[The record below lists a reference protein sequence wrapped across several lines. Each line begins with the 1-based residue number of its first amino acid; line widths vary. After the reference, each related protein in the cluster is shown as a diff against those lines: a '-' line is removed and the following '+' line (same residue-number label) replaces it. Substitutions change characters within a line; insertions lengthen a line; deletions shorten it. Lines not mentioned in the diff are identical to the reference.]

1 MQDIFASRLFSSR
14 RGTALLGLAA
24 AVLAGVVLLVYLN
37 SYRSSVRSS
46 SEPITVLVARNLIEK
61 GTSGNE
67 VASKQLYQA
76 SEIAKDEI
84 KPGAFTDSSA
94 LRDTVAATD
103 IYPGQQLTSTD
114 FTAQA
119 VDSIPVTLEGN
130 ERAISLNLD
139 ETHGITGPLHAG
151 DHVDVWAGG
160 GENANAAVNATPM
173 RLLIADATV
182 LSAPTTPTGGGGA
195 NVVLQV
201 NWWEVP
207 RVASSFD
214 GGKIWL
220 ILRPQSGAKPTR
232 PPSLKT
238 APLYLSTKGG

>member
-103 IYPGQQLTSTD
+103 VYPGQQLTSTD

-119 VDSIPVTLEGN
+119 ADSIPVTLQGN
-130 ERAISLNLD
+130 ERAISLALD
-139 ETHGITGPLHAG
+139 ESHGITGPLVAG
-151 DHVDVWAGG
+151 DHVDVWAG
-160 GENANAAVNATPM
+160 AAADSNLPM

-182 LSAPTTPTGGGGA
+182 LSAPATPTGGGGG
-195 NVVLQV
+195 NVVLQL

-207 RVASSFD
+207 RIASTAD
-214 GGKIWL
+214 NGKLWL
-220 ILRPQSGAKPTR
+220 VLRPQSGAKPTR
-232 PPSLKT
+232 PPNVKT

>member
-37 SYRSSVRSS
+37 SYRSSVKSS
-46 SEPITVLVARNLIEK
+46 SEPVTVLVARNLIEK

-76 SEIAKDEI
+76 AEIAKDEV
-84 KPGAFTDSSA
+84 KAGAFTDSSA
-94 LRDTVAATD
+94 LRDTVAAVD
-103 IYPGQQLTSTD
+103 VYPGQQLTSAD

-119 VDSIPVTLEGN
+119 VDSIPVTLQGN
-130 ERAISLNLD
+130 ERAISLSLD
-139 ETHGITGPLHAG
+139 ASHGITGPLAAG
-151 DHVDVWAGG
+151 DHVDVWA
-160 GENANAAVNATPM
+160 AASDNTNVPM

-182 LSAPTTPTGGGGA
+182 LSAPSTPTGGGGT

-207 RVASSFD
+207 RVASTAD
-214 GGKIWL
+214 GGNIWL

>member
-37 SYRSSVRSS
+37 SYRSSVRATE
-46 SEPITVLVARNLIEK
+46 EPVTVLVARNLIEK

-67 VASKQLYQA
+67 VATKQLYQA
-76 SEIAKDEI
+76 AEVAKDEI
-84 KPGAFTDSSA
+84 KLGAFTDSSA
-94 LRDTVAATD
+94 LRGTIAAVD
-103 IYPGQQLTSTD
+103 VYPGQQLTSAD
-114 FTAQA
+114 FTVQA
-119 VDSIPVTLEGN
+119 VDSIPVTLQGN
-130 ERAISLNLD
+130 ERGISLALD

-151 DHVDVWAGG
+151 DHVDVWTAGDDDG
-160 GENANAAVNATPM
+160 VPLK
-173 RLLIADATV
+173 LLLADVTV
-182 LSAPTTPTGGGGA
+182 LSAPATPTGGGGG

-207 RVASSFD
+207 RIASAFD
-214 GGKIWL
+214 AGSIWL

-232 PPSLKT
+232 PPSDLT
-238 APLYLSTKGG
+238 APLYNATKGG

>member
-24 AVLAGVVLLVYLN
+24 AFLAGVVLLVYLN

-119 VDSIPVTLEGN
+119 ADSIPVTLQGN
-130 ERAISLNLD
+130 ERAISLALD
-139 ETHGITGPLHAG
+139 ESHGMTGPLVAG
-151 DHVDVWAGG
+151 DHVDVWAG
-160 GENANAAVNATPM
+160 AAADSNVPM

-182 LSAPTTPTGGGGA
+182 LSAPATPTGGGGG
-195 NVVLQV
+195 NVVLQL

-207 RVASSFD
+207 RIASTAD
-214 GGKIWL
+214 NGKIWL
-220 ILRPQSGAKPTR
+220 VLRPQSGAKPTR
-232 PPSLKT
+232 PPSLRT